1 MGTCIPVGQVQTR
14 GSPEVPL
21 WDVAKLDLRPDG
33 LLGYPYCQVRDQSA
47 VLCRERDLVKLSQ
60 TFPLPMAPLP

>member
-21 WDVAKLDLRPDG
+21 RDVAKLGLGPDG
-33 LLGYPYCQVRDQSA
+33 LLGYSYCQGRDQSA
-47 VLCRERDLVKLSQ
+47 VLRLERGLGKLSQ